1 MVCRLRGSD
10 SKPADAFAGMMTVVV
25 GAGGLVLYPDWPDR
39 PNRWA
44 IWLTKR
50 DKDIA
55 ADRLERTGRL
65 SPSPVTWRTMKR
77 VLLNPMTYMM
87 ICIYVG
93 MLIAPSGNTC
103 ASLAHIIRT
112 KSLAHGRLQPLAQVA
127 HQPGR
132 Q

>member
-1 MVCRLRGSD
+1 
-10 SKPADAFAGMMTVVV
+10 MMTVVV

-93 MLIAPSGNTC
+93 MLIAPSGYTC